1 MVARI
6 GYKLTEVGEIPE
18 DWEIVQLDDIAKV
31 TSGKRLPSGFSVTK
45 YETPHPYIRVSDM
58 QPGNVSTENI
68 MYVPINAAEHIKQY
82 RIYKGDLFISVAGT
96 LGIVGKIPPE
106 LNGAN
111 LTENADRITEIRC
124 DKSFLLYILLS
135 PHTQSVIDSIRTVG
149 AQPKLALGRI
159 RKFDIPLPP
168 TEKEQIAIATA
179 LSDADALIEALEQ
192 SIAKKRHIK
201 QGAMQEL
208 LTGKRRLPGFAGEWH
223 ILKISDIGTLKGGS
237 TFPVSY
243 QGGSSG
249 EYPFFKVSDMNSV
262 ENSTVMRQA
271 KNYISESERRSISAI
286 LFPEKSIVF
295 AKIGAAIFLERK
307 HILMQSS
314 CIDNNMTAI
323 ILDNTKADYKFFYQ
337 YLQNIKLGQFVSTTA
352 LPSLSNT
359 VLSVIEM
366 KLPPTLEEQTA
377 IAAVLSDMDDEITA
391 LEAKLAKARQIKI
404 GMMQELLTGRIR
416 LV

>member
-1 MVARI
+1 MVARK

-168 TEKEQIAIATA
+168 TEKEQNAIATA
-179 LSDADALIEALEQ
+179 LSDADTLIDALEQ
-192 SIAKKRHIK
+192 SIAKKRQIK

-208 LTGKRRLPGFAGEWH
+208 LTGKKRLPGFAGKWRKNQFCELAYPGRNRFTPSIKQTHEFCIELEH
-223 ILKISDIGTLKGGS
+223 IGQGTGILLGYTQTTKMSSLKSIFEIDDILFGKLRAYLRKYWRANRAGVCSTEIWVLK
-237 TFPVSY
+237 
-243 QGGSSG
+243 
-249 EYPFFKVSDMNSV
+249 PFV
-262 ENSTVMRQA
+262 ENVTSGYLYQLVQTNLFVESASTAYGTHMP
-271 KNYISESERRSISAI
+271 RSDWRVV
-286 LFPEKSIVF
+286 KD
-295 AKIGAAIFLERK
+295 LE
-307 HILMQSS
+307 
-314 CIDNNMTAI
+314 
-323 ILDNTKADYKFFYQ
+323 
-337 YLQNIKLGQFVSTTA
+337 V
-352 LPSLSNT
+352 
-359 VLSVIEM
+359 

-377 IAAVLSDMDDEITA
+377 IANILSDMDDEIAA

>member
-1 MVARI
+1 MVARK

-31 TSGKRLPSGFSVTK
+31 TSGKRLPSGFFVTK

-106 LNGAN
+106 LDGAN

-124 DKSFLLYILLS
+124 DKGFLLYILLS

-168 TEKEQIAIATA
+168 TEKEQNAIATA
-179 LSDADALIEALEQ
+179 LSDADALIDALEQ
-192 SIAKKRHIK
+192 SIAKKRQIK

-208 LTGKRRLPGFAGEWH
+208 LTGKRRLPGFAGEWSVKQLGDVGQ
-223 ILKISDIGTLKGGS
+223 IKSGGTPSTLRADFWDGEIPWCTPSDLTNLTCSKLLTQTSRSISQYGLKFSSAEIIPKRSLIMTTRATIGECAINSVPMTTNQGFKNIVPFADVNVDFLYYLMSTQKNRLVSLCGGS
-237 TFPVSY
+237 TF
-243 QGGSSG
+243 
-249 EYPFFKVSDMNSV
+249 
-262 ENSTVMRQA
+262 
-271 KNYISESERRSISAI
+271 
-286 LFPEKSIVF
+286 
-295 AKIGAAIFLERK
+295 LEMGK
-307 HILMQSS
+307 TQLLSFEILMP
-314 CIDNNMTAI
+314 
-323 ILDNTKADYKFFYQ
+323 DY
-337 YLQNIKLGQFVSTTA
+337 N
-352 LPSLSNT
+352 
-359 VLSVIEM
+359 
-366 KLPPTLEEQTA
+366 EQTA